1 MFFVAL
7 SENFQ
12 RGNFITFNHLHKFCS
27 IISYFFFICQG
38 PPGQMA
44 YVHFE
49 DVSEV
54 IVSTELAT
62 RPDQLVSFLV
72 SSILQQQTTQQAHRV
87 RTHSMDAAATAAAA
101 LDTVGTEGS
110 SGNEG
115 RTGREDE
122 LCDLLELEES
132 GESARLLGPAS
143 TPSISLPALPRSSRN
158 SSRSRSNS
166 RTSARPRARSYSS
179 VDAPRSPLSL
189 ISSNESPEPPS
200 VKTATRAALDVAK
213 QAVQLLE
220 AQLDAFDL
228 VVQDNSRHNISNIL
242 DSPSDSNRE
251 RGTAPIVFRKPAEPV
266 DVV

>member
-1 MFFVAL
+1 
-7 SENFQ
+7 
-12 RGNFITFNHLHKFCS
+12 
-27 IISYFFFICQG
+27 
-38 PPGQMA
+38 MA

-87 RTHSMDAAATAAAA
+87 RTHSMDAVATDVAV
-101 LDTVGTEGS
+101 LDTIGTEGS
-110 SGNEG
+110 SGYEG
-115 RTGREDE
+115 KAGREDE
-122 LCDLLELEES
+122 LGDLLELEES
-132 GESARLLGPAS
+132 EESARLLGP
-143 TPSISLPALPRSSRN
+143 TPAPSLPALP
-158 SSRSRSNS
+158 SRSNS

-179 VDAPRSPLSL
+179 VDVPRSPLSL

-220 AQLDAFDL
+220 AQLNAFDL
-228 VVQDNSRHNISNIL
+228 VVQDNSRHNIRNIL
-242 DSPSDSNRE
+242 DSGDDSNRE
-251 RGTAPIVFRKPAEPV
+251 SGFSLTAPIVFRKPIEPADAV
-266 DVV
+266 

>member
-1 MFFVAL
+1 
-7 SENFQ
+7 
-12 RGNFITFNHLHKFCS
+12 
-27 IISYFFFICQG
+27 
-38 PPGQMA
+38 MA

-72 SSILQQQTTQQAHRV
+72 SSILQQQTTQQAHRM
-87 RTHSMDAAATAAAA
+87 RTHSMDAAATAAA
-101 LDTVGTEGS
+101 LDTIGTDGS

-115 RTGREDE
+115 LRGRENE
-122 LCDLLELEES
+122 PGDLLELEES

-143 TPSISLPALPRSSRN
+143 TPSTSLPALPSRN
-158 SSRSRSNS
+158 RSRGRSNS
-166 RTSARPRARSYSS
+166 RTLARPRARSYSS
-179 VDAPRSPLSL
+179 VDAPRCPLSL

-242 DSPSDSNRE
+242 DSGDDSNRE
-251 RGTAPIVFRKPAEPV
+251 SCFSLTAPIVFRRPIEHA